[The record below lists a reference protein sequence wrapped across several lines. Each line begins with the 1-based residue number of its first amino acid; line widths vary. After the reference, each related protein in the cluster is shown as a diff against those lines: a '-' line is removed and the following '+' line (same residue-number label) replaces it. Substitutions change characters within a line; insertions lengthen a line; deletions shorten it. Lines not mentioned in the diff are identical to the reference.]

1 MLTRTKRFINLET
14 LQTVKPREFC
24 RLWFNANDDD
34 EQVRGYRAKCVQ
46 LLSRILG
53 VKPETISSKWGEGI
67 EFNQM
72 PEQYEKTLAY
82 ANSLREIIDAAGKNP
97 DLADLIIERIKS
109 SR

>member
-1 MLTRTKRFINLET
+1 MLIQNKRCVRLEA

-24 RLWFNANDDD
+24 RLWFNSLEED
-34 EQVRGYRAKCVQ
+34 EQVRGYRAKCVL

-67 EFNQM
+67 EFDQM

-97 DLADLIIERIKS
+97 DLADLIIERMKS
-109 SR
+109 R